1 MSIKTK
7 IAKLGAVAA
16 TGTALTVLASGAAFA
31 GSNGQQLRFY
41 DHQGDTYSISVAG
54 YNQNG
59 QWATACFNTP
69 NTDNYIGGWWWKGD
83 MTWIGYSSGGCS
95 GEATTQQK
103 WTTVPASQSSDWW
116 GITQ

>member
-7 IAKLGAVAA
+7 IAKLGAVVA
-16 TGTALTVLASGAAFA
+16 TGAALTVLGSGAAFA
-31 GSNGQQLRFY
+31 GSNGQQLKFY

-59 QWATACFNTP
+59 QWTTACFNTP

-83 MTWIGYSSGGCS
+83 LTWTGHSQSSCS
-95 GEATTQQK
+95 GYDTTPQK
-103 WTTVPASQSSDWW
+103 WTTVPVSQSSDWW